1 METTST
7 EEKKQQF
14 RKNSCQNYS
23 VIFDIYEI
31 SFIAENRKNNTAESV

>member
-14 RKNSCQNYS
+14 RKNSCQNFS
-23 VIFDIYEI
+23 VVVDINEI
-31 SFIAENRKNNTAESV
+31 PFIAENRKNSSAESV